1 MSAVAAALAAPDKP
15 YLLHIDEV
23 NRADLAKVLGE
34 AIYLLET
41 DETIP
46 RGIDL
51 PYDFG
56 PPWGRRLALP
66 PNLHILGTM
75 NSSDRS
81 LAIVDVAVRRRF
93 AFPKLWP
100 QARVVSELGGELM
113 TRAFEDLIAIFVD
126 HANDDAFELV
136 PGHSY
141 FLEKDDVQGVRRL
154 RTTLV
159 PLLEEY
165 LKQGYVGGFA
175 EQIHAYL
182 QWVESL

>member
-1 MSAVAAALAAPDKP
+1 MQAAAAALAAPDKP

-34 AIYLLET
+34 AIYLLEAGEAT
-41 DETIP
+41 P
-46 RGIDL
+46 REIDL
-51 PYDFG
+51 PYDFAEPFG
-56 PPWGRRLALP
+56 KRLWLP

-93 AFPKLWP
+93 AFTKLWP
-100 QARVVSELGGELM
+100 QLRVVRDQGGEVM
-113 TRAFEDLIAIFVD
+113 ERAFADLVAIFVE
-126 HANDDAFELV
+126 HANDDAFDLV

-141 FLEKDDVQGVRRL
+141 FLEKDDTQAVRAL
-154 RTTLV
+154 SVTLA

-165 LKQGYVGGFA
+165 LKQGYVSGFA
-175 EQIHAYL
+175 EHIRAYL
-182 QWVESL
+182 QWIDSL